1 MKKIR
6 FLIAGL
12 VALTMLS
19 GCTAK
24 EDKSVGIIGGADGPT
39 AVVVGEE
46 SVVIEGENEAGEE
59 EIAFEYEDG
68 SYETNVY
75 DKNGNLVMWK
85 YYNPD
90 KTVGSYQT
98 YEYDENGFNTK
109 IAYYNGDG
117 TLSVYDIWAYDKDG
131 NITESA
137 SYGADG
143 TVSSRMTFEY
153 DKNGNCIKDTA
164 YGEDGKVSVYS
175 VSTFSDDNRLIRE
188 DSYTGSDELIATNEY
203 EYDENGYLCKL
214 TTSTPAGIASVGV
227 YENDADGNV
236 ISEKWYDGEG
246 NELDYSTPQMP

>member
-46 SVVIEGENEAGEE
+46 SAVIENEGPDVIEE
-59 EIAFEYEDG
+59 TVFTYDDG

-90 KTVGSYQT
+90 KTVGSYQI

-109 IAYYNGDG
+109 ISYYNGDG

>member
-1 MKKIR
+1 MKKIK

-24 EDKSVGIIGGADGPT
+24 EDKSIGIIGGSDGPT

-68 SYETNVY
+68 SYETTIY
-75 DKNGNLVMWK
+75 DENGNLVMWK

-109 IAYYNGDG
+109 ISYYNGDG

-137 SYGADG
+137 SYQADG

-164 YGEDGKVSVYS
+164 YGEDGSVSVYS

-188 DSYTGSDELIATNEY
+188 DSYTGSNELIATNEY

>member
-1 MKKIR
+1 MKKIK

-24 EDKSVGIIGGADGPT
+24 ETEVIGGADNPT

-46 SVVIEGENEAGEE
+46 SQITENEAPELKEE
-59 EIAFEYEDG
+59 TVFTYDDG
-68 SYETNVY
+68 SYETNIY
-75 DKNGNLVMWK
+75 DKNGNLVQWT

-98 YEYDENGFNTK
+98 YEYDANGYNTK
-109 IAYYNGDG
+109 ISYYNGDG
-117 TLSVYDIWAYDKDG
+117 TLNVYDIWAYDADG

-137 SYGADG
+137 SYEADG
-143 TVSSRMTFEY
+143 ALSSRMTFEY

-164 YGEDGKVSVYS
+164 YNEDGSVSVYS
-175 VSTFSDDNRLIRE
+175 VSKYSDDNKLLRE
-188 DSYTGSDELIATNEY
+188 DSYTGNDELIATNEY
-203 EYDENGYLCKL
+203 EYDANGYISKL
-214 TTSTPAGIASVGV
+214 TTSTPAGVASVGV

-236 ISEKWYDGEG
+236 ISEKWYDGNG

>member
-1 MKKIR
+1 MKKIK

-24 EDKSVGIIGGADGPT
+24 ETEVIGGADNPT

-59 EIAFEYEDG
+59 EISFEYEDG
-68 SYETNVY
+68 SYETTIY
-75 DKNGNLVMWK
+75 DENGNLVMWK

-109 IAYYNGDG
+109 ISYYNGDG

-137 SYGADG
+137 SYQADG

-246 NELDYSTPQMP
+246 NELDYSAPQMP

>member
-1 MKKIR
+1 MKKTK

-24 EDKSVGIIGGADGPT
+24 ETEVIGGADNPT

-46 SVVIEGENEAGEE
+46 SQTTENEAPDVIEE
-59 EIAFEYEDG
+59 TIFTYDDG
-68 SYETNVY
+68 SYETNAY
-75 DKNGNLVMWK
+75 DENGNVVQWT

-109 IAYYNGDG
+109 ISYYNGDG
-117 TLSVYDIWAYDKDG
+117 TLSVYDVWAYDKDG

-137 SYGADG
+137 SYEADG

-175 VSTFSDDNRLIRE
+175 VSTFSDDNKLIRE
-188 DSYTGSDELIATNEY
+188 DSYTGNDELIATNE
-203 EYDENGYLCKL
+203 
-214 TTSTPAGIASVGV
+214 
-227 YENDADGNV
+227 
-236 ISEKWYDGEG
+236 
-246 NELDYSTPQMP
+246 